1 MSGKTKEAK
10 EKPRFFYPHWKRW
23 TNCHAIKIKIKRT
36 TSCSNLSAKAREIAK
51 RTACCVFIVNPEQ
64 AMVLLSKL
72 SKAIK
77 NNQNDVKNYLYDVGE
92 ITLKQL
98 QLFGGF

>member
-1 MSGKTKEAK
+1 MFKL
-10 EKPRFFYPHWKRW
+10 
-23 TNCHAIKIKIKRT
+23 
-36 TSCSNLSAKAREIAK
+36 TSKKAREIAK

-64 AMVLLSKL
+64 AMLLLSKL